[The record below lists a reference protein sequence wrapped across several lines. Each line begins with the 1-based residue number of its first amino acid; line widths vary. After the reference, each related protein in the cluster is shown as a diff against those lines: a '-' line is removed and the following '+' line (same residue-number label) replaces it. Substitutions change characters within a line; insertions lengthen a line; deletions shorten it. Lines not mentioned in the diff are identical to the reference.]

1 MKEIRNLQL
10 SEFQKEIINKLDD
23 EYCYK
28 ISSQEQ
34 NKDTAINII
43 DNDGNFLLEISS
55 SDDYVSINELI
66 KNREKSIENLNGY
79 LKKSLNMCKP
89 YTESIENHKKNIK
102 LLELIL
108 KENK

>member
-23 EYCYK
+23 EYCYETSVGYEDSITIFNK
-28 ISSQEQ
+28 EQ
-34 NKDTAINII
+34 GLLIRINKTDDTA
-43 DNDGNFLLEISS
+43 
-55 SDDYVSINELI
+55 SINESL
-66 KNREKSIENLNGY
+66 EFCKSRIE
-79 LKKSLNMCKP
+79 KSLN
-89 YTESIENHKKNIK
+89 NHNQLVKDEEKRIK

>member
-28 ISSQEQ
+28 ISYGFGIYGEYVAIKIF
-34 NKDTAINII
+34 NKEMEHLFTIEGR
-43 DNDGNFLLEISS
+43 DNT
-55 SDDYVSINELI
+55 VSINNYI
-66 KNREKSIENLNGY
+66 EK
-79 LKKSLNMCKP
+79 LKKKL
-89 YTESIENHKKNIK
+89 E

>member
-28 ISSQEQ
+28 IAGYDE
-34 NKDTAINII
+34 INIFNKEMEYLITI
-43 DNDGNFLLEISS
+43 DKKDNT
-55 SDDYVSINELI
+55 VSINNYI
-66 KNREKSIENLNGY
+66 EK
-79 LKKSLNMCKP
+79 LKKEL
-89 YTESIENHKKNIK
+89 EF
-102 LLELIL
+102 LELIL